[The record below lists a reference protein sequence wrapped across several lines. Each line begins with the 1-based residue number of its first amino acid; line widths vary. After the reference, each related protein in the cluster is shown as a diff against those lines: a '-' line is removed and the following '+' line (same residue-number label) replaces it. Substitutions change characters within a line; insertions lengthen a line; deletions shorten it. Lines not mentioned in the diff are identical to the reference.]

1 MMNSPVYIFNTE
13 AIQHRSQQFDEYFL
27 LPAGFMDAYLLNC
40 SSSKITYYDF
50 NPNALD
56 FKRTLIEQ
64 WDCTKKQLWEI
75 VGDLKYPYALSD
87 FGVPNFHFLTPKEQF
102 NAGWDLL
109 VNDKRMDKFCAV
121 KESEVSYVL
130 FDIVKNPM
138 LCGLVQESDTKKYMW
153 FSNCFDYAHGDS
165 LERQSKSYEIFRKAA
180 KRHQLFLHGA
190 DPILDNFIW
199 EDA

>member
-13 AIQHRSQQFDEYFL
+13 ALKRTPNFFDEYFL
-27 LPAGFMDAYLLNC
+27 LPAGFMDAYLLNRTP
-40 SSSKITYYDF
+40 SKITYYDF

-87 FGVPNFHFLTPKEQF
+87 FGVPNFRSLTPKEQF
-102 NAGWDLL
+102 DAGWDS
-109 VNDKRMDKFCAV
+109 VMHSDWIDGFNAV
-121 KESEVSYVL
+121 KDSEASYVL